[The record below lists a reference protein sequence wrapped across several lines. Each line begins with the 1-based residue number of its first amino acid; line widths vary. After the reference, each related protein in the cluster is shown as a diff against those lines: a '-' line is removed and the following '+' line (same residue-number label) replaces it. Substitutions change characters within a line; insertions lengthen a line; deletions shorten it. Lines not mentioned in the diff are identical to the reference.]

1 MSECGGKGGR
11 ENHYRSQFVSSK
23 QNYGGESVE
32 ETEKKMTVD
41 KRESIQSECGGR
53 NICLGFVKKISMEF
67 L

>member
-1 MSECGGKGGR
+1 MRGKEGGG

-32 ETEKKMTVD
+32 ETVEKKETVD